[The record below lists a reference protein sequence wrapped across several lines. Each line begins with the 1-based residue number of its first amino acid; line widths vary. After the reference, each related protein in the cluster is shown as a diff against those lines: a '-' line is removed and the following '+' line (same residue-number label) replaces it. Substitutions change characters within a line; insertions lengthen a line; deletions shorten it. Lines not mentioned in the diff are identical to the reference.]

1 MNIMKYLVY
10 MSIVE
15 PFEQNVKKMF
25 KIEKKRVEKGE
36 NWGKDLLF
44 PIHNIMTTGTSF
56 MVVETDDPLK
66 LSKYRQDYWGILD
79 IEVHM
84 IQDFSELRKIY

>member
-1 MNIMKYLVY
+1 

-15 PFEQNVKKMF
+15 PFEDNVKKMF
-25 KIEKKRVEKGE
+25 KIEKKRIEKGE
-36 NWGKDLLF
+36 SWGNELLL

-66 LSKYRQDYWGILD
+66 LSKYRQDYWGVLD